1 MQFPYVLF
9 QVKVPAEAFPAG
21 PASEGLLVVVRV
33 HVKREVIDLMEGFAT
48 DWTLVLFFATVGQF
62 VILVIP
68 CKINKKKKK
77 NELCQIFPQQVNS
90 SQLSYI

>member
-9 QVKVPAEAFPAG
+9 QVKVPTEALPAG
-21 PASEGLLVVVRV
+21 PTGERLLVGVRV

-48 DWTLVLFFATVGQF
+48 DWTLVLFLDAVGQF

-68 CKINKKKKK
+68 WKNNK
-77 NELCQIFPQQVNS
+77 NELCLFFPQQVYS
-90 SQLSYI
+90 S

>member
-9 QVKVPAEAFPAG
+9 QVKVPAEAFPADPTG
-21 PASEGLLVVVRV
+21 EGLLVVVRV

-48 DWTLVLFFATVGQF
+48 DWTLVLFLAAVGQF

-68 CKINKKKKK
+68 WKK
-77 NELCQIFPQQVNS
+77 E
-90 SQLSYI
+90 